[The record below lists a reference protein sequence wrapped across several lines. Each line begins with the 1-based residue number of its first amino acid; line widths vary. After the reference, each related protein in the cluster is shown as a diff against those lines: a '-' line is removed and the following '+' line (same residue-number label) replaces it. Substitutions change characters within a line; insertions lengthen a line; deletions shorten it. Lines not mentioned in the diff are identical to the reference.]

1 MDIIKLLNSSRIIL
15 KSIIILVMI
24 LLLNLPM
31 FKIDKLIFEREGRS
45 DSVKKEF
52 HKDWGG
58 AQIITAPTIK
68 IPYHYPNSNAIHH
81 YYLTPENYNVSGQ
94 IFPELKH
101 RGIFQMPL
109 FKAQLEISGQ
119 FNSQKLNALQE
130 NKQVIINWDEARL
143 YQRMSEY
150 SHLNRRVNLK
160 WGNQETNLKL
170 TSDQDQLMLSSPIH
184 ITPEVWQKDFSYILD
199 FNGSEELKFSPISN
213 NIQINLEGKWNDVSY
228 IGMTSEESTSKGQF
242 AAKWTKMN
250 QVDRDWFTSPLLEAN
265 QDQFGAKLLM
275 ANDHYDKSHRATKYA
290 FLLIS
295 LTYVAFFFIEL
306 ISRKNIHPLQY
317 ALIGL
322 ALCLFYVL
330 LVSFSEQLDFNLA
343 YITSTSM
350 TIGLISWYTLHIL
363 GNKKQALFMF
373 VMQLIVYGFV
383 FMVLQVQDYALIAGS
398 VGLFFILSILMF
410 FSKKIDF
417 SKETQSI
424 D

>member
-1 MDIIKLLNSSRIIL
+1 MDIIKLLNNSRIIL
-15 KSIIILVMI
+15 KSIVILAMI

-31 FKIDKLIFEREGRS
+31 FKIDKLIIEREGRS
-45 DSVKKEF
+45 NTVKKEF
-52 HKDWGG
+52 HQEWGS
-58 AQIITAPTIK
+58 AQVITAPTIK
-68 IPYHYPNSNAIHH
+68 IPYHYPNNNAIHH
-81 YYLTPENYNVSGQ
+81 YYLTPENYNVNGEV
-94 IFPELKH
+94 FPELKH

-109 FKAQLEISGQ
+109 FKAQIEVSGK
-119 FNSQKLNALQE
+119 FNSQKLNELQQ
-130 NKQVIINWDEARL
+130 NKQVIINWSEARL
-143 YQRMSEY
+143 YHRMTEY
-150 SHLNRRVNLK
+150 THLNQRVNLK

-170 TSDQDQLMLSSPIH
+170 LNDQDKLMLSSSVNLDTEIW
-184 ITPEVWQKDFSYILD
+184 EKDFTYTLD
-199 FNGSEELKFSPISN
+199 FNGSEELKFSPIAN
-213 NIQINLEGKWNDVSY
+213 NIQINLQGKWSDVSY
-228 IGMTSEESTSKGQF
+228 IGMTSEESSTNGQF
-242 AAKWTKMN
+242 AAKWTKTN
-250 QVDRDWFTSPLLEAN
+250 QVGRDWFTSPLLEPSR
-265 QDQFGAKLLM
+265 DQFGAKLLM

-306 ISRKNIHPLQY
+306 ISRRNIHPLQY

-322 ALCLFYVL
+322 ALCLFYIL

-343 YITSTSM
+343 YITSTTM

-363 GNKKQALFMF
+363 GNKKQAFFMF

-398 VGLFFILSILMF
+398 VGLFFILGVLMF